1 LGVVEQLLNHIHRHN
16 LCKTTDKILLA
27 VSGGI
32 DSMVMLHLFRE
43 AGFQIGVAH
52 CNFQLRGEDSM
63 ADEALVNQVCVEN
76 DIPFHAVRFD
86 TLNHASSRGISTQMA
101 ARELRYEYFEE
112 LIQAQGYH
120 YIATAHH
127 LNDSLETTLLHFTRG
142 TGIEGMTGIPLQ
154 QGRIIRPMLFATR
167 AIIEDY
173 AHQHRISWREDKSNF
188 SDDYQRNLIRH
199 TVVPRLR
206 ELNPNLEQTFRNTQ
220 ERLHGADQLLKKFIT
235 HFREEAIRSS
245 GTGWTIDIQK
255 LRSQPSPQVL
265 LWELVKEYG
274 FNYEQCQRII
284 SDHQPGKIFLSATYI
299 ITIDRNQFYVQRK
312 DETSVSVFTIDSFT
326 SGIQNESEAL
336 YFELVAKDKFQ
347 IQHHPERAQF
357 DLEKMHYPLLWRPW
371 KAGDSFIPLGMKHTK
386 KLSDF
391 LIDNKVPLPEKQQ
404 VTVLESGGTIVW
416 VVGFRIHDHF
426 KVTEQT
432 RTVLTV
438 DFRKGSE

>member
-1 LGVVEQLLNHIHRHN
+1 MVEQLLNHIHRHN

-27 VSGGI
+27 VSGGV
-32 DSMVMLHLFRE
+32 DSMVMLHLFRK

-52 CNFQLRGEDSM
+52 CNFQLRGEDSIG
-63 ADEALVNQVCVEN
+63 DEALVNLACVEN
-76 DIPFHAVRFD
+76 AIPFHAVRFD
-86 TLNHASSRGISTQMA
+86 TLNHAGSRSISTQMA
-101 ARELRYEYFEE
+101 ARELRYRYFEE
-112 LIQAQGYH
+112 VIQAHGYQ

-173 AHQHRISWREDKSNF
+173 AQLHQISWREDKSNS
-188 SDDYQRNLIRH
+188 SDDYQRNLLRH

-220 ERLHGADQLLKKFIT
+220 ERLQGADQLLKKFIA

-245 GTGWTIDIQK
+245 GTGWTIDMQK

-265 LWELVKEYG
+265 LWEVVKEHG
-274 FNYEQCQRII
+274 FNYEQCQRIV
-284 SDHQPGKIFLSATYI
+284 SDHQSGKKFLSATHI
-299 ITIDRNQFYVQRK
+299 ITVDRNQFFVQRK
-312 DETSVSVFTIDSFT
+312 EETSVSVFTIDSFT
-326 SGIQNESEAL
+326 SGIQSESAAL
-336 YFELVAKDKFQ
+336 YFESVAKEKFQ
-347 IQHHPERAQF
+347 LQHHPERAQF
-357 DLEKMHYPLLWRPW
+357 DLGKMHYPLLWRPW
-371 KAGDSFIPLGMKHTK
+371 KEGDSFIPLGMKHTK

-391 LIDNKVPLPEKQQ
+391 LIDNKVPLPEKQKI
-404 VTVLESGGTIVW
+404 TVLESAGTIVW

-432 RTVLTV
+432 HTVLTV
-438 DFRKGSE
+438 DFRKESV